1 MDEDG
6 VKSQKEKEKQAR
18 QNKKVS
24 KVWNHFKVKKN
35 KDLVQCVNCTT
46 KVGYFVTGQRLQR
59 EKKNH
64 LVYSC
69 CANGMIYPSIPR

>member
-1 MDEDG
+1 MGCKMDEDG

-35 KDLVQCVNCTT
+35 KDLV
-46 KVGYFVTGQRLQR
+46 
-59 EKKNH
+59 
-64 LVYSC
+64 
-69 CANGMIYPSIPR
+69 